1 MGYPRKPD
9 RHLVAPS
16 PSHLEILLP
25 EAGKRSRAV
34 GIAKLFVAGLS
45 VAVVVAIPGLIVQP
59 SPQATGAE
67 PVASATPAPPSAAP
81 TPDSSRSPAPAIAP
95 AGSAVDP
102 DDDSDDGSGVARIK
116 NVVLL
121 LADDLDW
128 PLFQEV
134 PRLTALAQAG
144 TTLTN
149 FVVTESLCCP
159 SRASIMRS
167 QYVHNHRVDSN
178 VPETGGGWDTFYRL
192 GHQKDNLPTW
202 LSAAGVS
209 TAHIG
214 KYLNGF
220 PGRRL
225 DPAYLP
231 PGWDHFV
238 TAVRGGGSP
247 YDGYNYSLNSDG
259 VISRHYEGPYDFLE
273 DVLTADTNRWLETA
287 TTPFYL
293 EFTSYLPHAPA
304 PTAARNLGSRAG
316 AQAPRGAAFNAKGTF
331 EPKWLRSLPLLT
343 PAQLFGMDALW
354 TRRLESAETLA
365 DSFDAIMAQLRTTGH
380 LDDTLVI
387 ITSDNGYHVGSHR
400 MPSGKHAPFREDSV
414 VPAVLI
420 GPGIA
425 AGGVVSSVTSTID
438 LAPTIANLLGAE
450 TPSWVDGRDLLPLIT
465 APTSAPWRTGVLT
478 ENLQA
483 TLPGDPDYSDFEPPA
498 YQALRT
504 EDYLYVSYGKNEVA
518 LYDLRTD
525 PQEIN
530 NVLRSTSPAV
540 VARLAAQLAALSVC
554 SGPSCRVADTR

>member
-1 MGYPRKPD
+1 MA
-9 RHLVAPS
+9 APS
-16 PSHLEILLP
+16 PNHLETLLP
-25 EAGKRSRAV
+25 EARKRSRAA
-34 GIAKLFVAGLS
+34 GIAKLFAAGLS

-67 PVASATPAPPSAAP
+67 PVASATAAPPSAAP
-81 TPDSSRSPAPAIAP
+81 APDSSRSPAPA
-95 AGSAVDP
+95 GSVVE
-102 DDDSDDGSGVARIK
+102 SEVSQIK

-134 PRLTALAQAG
+134 PRLAALTQAG

-159 SRASIMRS
+159 SRASILRS
-167 QYVHNHRVDSN
+167 QYVHNHRVESN

-202 LSAAGVS
+202 LSAAKVS

-287 TTPFYL
+287 TTPFFL
-293 EFTSYLPHAPA
+293 EFTSYIPHAPA

-331 EPKWLRSLPLLT
+331 EPKWLRSLPRLT
-343 PAQLFGMDALW
+343 PEQLAGMDGLW
-354 TRRLESAETLA
+354 ARRLESAETLA
-365 DSFDAIMAQLRTTGH
+365 DSFDAIMSQLRTTGH

-387 ITSDNGYHVGSHR
+387 VTSDNGYHVGTHR
-400 MPSGKHAPFREDSV
+400 LPSGKHTPYREDSV

-420 GPGIA
+420 GPGIP
-425 AGGVVSSVTSTID
+425 AGGVVSSMTSTID
-438 LAPTIANLLGAE
+438 LAPTIATVLGAAV
-450 TPSWVDGRDLLPLIT
+450 PNWVDGRDLLPLI
-465 APTSAPWRTGVLT
+465 ASPASAPWRTGVLT
-478 ENLQA
+478 ENLKA
-483 TLPGDPDYSDFEPPA
+483 TLPGDPDYSDFEAPA

-504 EDYLYVSYGKNEVA
+504 EDYLYVSYGDNGVA

-530 NVLRSTSPAV
+530 NVLRSTSPEV

-554 SGPSCRVADTR
+554 SGPGCRVADSL

>member
-1 MGYPRKPD
+1 M
-9 RHLVAPS
+9 
-16 PSHLEILLP
+16 P
-25 EAGKRSRAV
+25 EARKRSRAA
-34 GIAKLFVAGLS
+34 GIAKLFAAGLS

-67 PVASATPAPPSAAP
+67 PVASATAAPPSAAP
-81 TPDSSRSPAPAIAP
+81 APDSSRSPAPA
-95 AGSAVDP
+95 GSVVE
-102 DDDSDDGSGVARIK
+102 SEVSQIK

-134 PRLTALAQAG
+134 PRLAALTQAG

-159 SRASIMRS
+159 SRASILRS
-167 QYVHNHRVDSN
+167 QYVHNHRVESN

-202 LSAAGVS
+202 LSAAKVS

-287 TTPFYL
+287 TTPFFL

-331 EPKWLRSLPLLT
+331 EPKWLRSLPRLT
-343 PAQLFGMDALW
+343 PEQLAGMDGLW
-354 TRRLESAETLA
+354 ARRLESAETLA
-365 DSFDAIMAQLRTTGH
+365 DSFDAIMSQLRTTGH

-387 ITSDNGYHVGSHR
+387 VTSDNGYHVGTHR
-400 MPSGKHAPFREDSV
+400 LPSGKHTPYREDSV

-420 GPGIA
+420 GPGIP
-425 AGGVVSSVTSTID
+425 AGGVVSSMTSTID
-438 LAPTIANLLGAE
+438 LAPTIATVLGAAV
-450 TPSWVDGRDLLPLIT
+450 PNWVDGRDLLPLI
-465 APTSAPWRTGVLT
+465 ASPASAPWRTGVLT
-478 ENLQA
+478 ENLKA
-483 TLPGDPDYSDFEPPA
+483 TLPGDPDYSDFEAPA

-504 EDYLYVSYGKNEVA
+504 EDYLYVSYGDNGVA

-530 NVLRSTSPAV
+530 NVLRSTSPEV

-554 SGPSCRVADTR
+554 SGPGCRVADSL

>member
-1 MGYPRKPD
+1 MA
-9 RHLVAPS
+9 APS
-16 PSHLEILLP
+16 PNHLETLLP
-25 EAGKRSRAV
+25 EARKRSRAA
-34 GIAKLFVAGLS
+34 GIAKLFAAGLS

-67 PVASATPAPPSAAP
+67 PVASATAAPPSAAP
-81 TPDSSRSPAPAIAP
+81 APDSSRSPAPA
-95 AGSAVDP
+95 GSVVE
-102 DDDSDDGSGVARIK
+102 SEVSQIK

-134 PRLTALAQAG
+134 PRLAALTQAG

-159 SRASIMRS
+159 SRASILRS
-167 QYVHNHRVDSN
+167 QYVHNHRVESN

-202 LSAAGVS
+202 LSAAKVS

-287 TTPFYL
+287 TTPFFL

-331 EPKWLRSLPLLT
+331 EPKWLRSLPRLT
-343 PAQLFGMDALW
+343 PEQLAGMDGLW
-354 TRRLESAETLA
+354 ARRLESAETLA
-365 DSFDAIMAQLRTTGH
+365 DSFDAIMSQLRTTGH

-387 ITSDNGYHVGSHR
+387 VTSDNGYHVGTHR
-400 MPSGKHAPFREDSV
+400 LPSGKHTPYREDSV

-420 GPGIA
+420 GPGIP
-425 AGGVVSSVTSTID
+425 AGGVVSSMTSTID
-438 LAPTIANLLGAE
+438 LAPTIATVLGAAV
-450 TPSWVDGRDLLPLIT
+450 PNWVDGRDLLPLI
-465 APTSAPWRTGVLT
+465 ASPASAPWRTGVLT

-483 TLPGDPDYSDFEPPA
+483 TLPGDPDYSDFEAPA

-530 NVLRSTSPAV
+530 NVLRSTSPEV

-554 SGPSCRVADTR
+554 SGPGCRVADSR